1 MVVTPAALVDVRVD
15 STPSGATVMLVDRG
29 KTQYVGT
36 TPVSAAVDP
45 SREYDLVLTAPGKP
59 TTVVHLDTTTTRRVA
74 VALGS
79 PAPAATPA
87 EAAPRHERG
96 AAEPPVARRP
106 VRQAAEP
113 TAVTGEGK
121 LKISSKPPCEIV
133 IDGKPT
139 GLVTP
144 QLSIALA
151 AGAHRVTLVNR
162 EKDIKKT
169 LSVQISA
176 NTTEKI
182 IEDFMK

>member
-1 MVVTPAALVDVRVD
+1 VP
-15 STPSGATVMLVDRG
+15 
-29 KTQYVGT
+29 
-36 TPVSAAVDP
+36 
-45 SREYDLVLTAPGKP
+45 
-59 TTVVHLDTTTTRRVA
+59 H
-74 VALGS
+74 
-79 PAPAATPA
+79 
-87 EAAPRHERG
+87 HERV
-96 AAEPPVARRP
+96 AAEPPATRRP

-113 TAVTGEGK
+113 TAVAGEGK

-151 AGAHRVTLVNR
+151 AGPHRITLVNR

-169 LSVQISA
+169 LSVQIAA
-176 NTTEKI
+176 NSTEKI